1 MSLRP
6 TDDRE
11 YIRDAA
17 HTGGDGNPS
26 TKTDTTKVVAM
37 SGGEGAA
44 LPPAGT
50 MSREFTEVFGYLIRR
65 FFGFLFRS
73 RGDNSWCLA
82 CARSLCFAFRGY
94 VSWGHNVF
102 FSFCFTFCIF

>member
-17 HTGGDGNPS
+17 RTGGGGDPVN
-26 TKTDTTKVVAM
+26 KTDTTKVVAM

-65 FFGFLFRS
+65 FFGFFVFPYKIGR
-73 RGDNSWCLA
+73 RIGGRLA
-82 CARSLCFAFRGY
+82 KNDDQPKGS
-94 VSWGHNVF
+94 
-102 FSFCFTFCIF
+102 SFL

>member
-17 HTGGDGNPS
+17 RTHSRGKLPTE
-26 TKTDTTKVVAM
+26 TDTTKVVAM

-65 FFGFLFRS
+65 FFGFFVFPYKIGRRIGGRLAKNEDQPKD
-73 RGDNSWCLA
+73 RGFL
-82 CARSLCFAFRGY
+82 
-94 VSWGHNVF
+94 
-102 FSFCFTFCIF
+102 

>member
-17 HTGGDGNPS
+17 RTGGGRDPS
-26 TKTDTTKVVAM
+26 AKTDTTKVVAM

-65 FFGFLFRS
+65 FFGFFVFPYKIGR
-73 RGDNSWCLA
+73 RIGGRLA
-82 CARSLCFAFRGY
+82 KKEDQPKDRNFL
-94 VSWGHNVF
+94 
-102 FSFCFTFCIF
+102 

>member
-11 YIRDAA
+11 YIREAA
-17 HTGGDGNPS
+17 RADGDGNLS
-26 TKTDTTKVVAM
+26 TETNTSKVVAT

-50 MSREFTEVFGYLIRR
+50 MSREFTEVFGYLTRR
-65 FFGFLFRS
+65 FLGFL
-73 RGDNSWCLA
+73 
-82 CARSLCFAFRGY
+82 
-94 VSWGHNVF
+94 VF
-102 FSFCFTFCIF
+102 PYKIGRRIGGKILKNEDQP

>member
-17 HTGGDGNPS
+17 HTGGGGNPS
-26 TKTDTTKVVAM
+26 TKTDTIKVVAM

-65 FFGFLFRS
+65 FFGFFVFPYKIGRRIGGRLAKNEDQPKDRS
-73 RGDNSWCLA
+73 FL
-82 CARSLCFAFRGY
+82 
-94 VSWGHNVF
+94 
-102 FSFCFTFCIF
+102 

>member
-11 YIRDAA
+11 YIREAA
-17 HTGGDGNPS
+17 RADGDGNLS
-26 TKTDTTKVVAM
+26 TETNTSKVVAT

-50 MSREFTEVFGYLIRR
+50 MSREFTEVFSYLARR
-65 FFGFLFRS
+65 FLGFL
-73 RGDNSWCLA
+73 
-82 CARSLCFAFRGY
+82 
-94 VSWGHNVF
+94 VF
-102 FSFCFTFCIF
+102 PYKIGRLIGGKIMKNEDQP

>member
-17 HTGGDGNPS
+17 RTDGGGNLS
-26 TKTDTTKVVAM
+26 TETDTTKVVAM

-44 LPPAGT
+44 LPPAGS
-50 MSREFTEVFGYLIRR
+50 MSREFTEVFNYLIRR
-65 FFGFLFRS
+65 FSGFFVFPYKIGRRIGGRFAKNEDQPKGRGFL
-73 RGDNSWCLA
+73 
-82 CARSLCFAFRGY
+82 
-94 VSWGHNVF
+94 
-102 FSFCFTFCIF
+102 

>member
-17 HTGGDGNPS
+17 RTGGGGNP
-26 TKTDTTKVVAM
+26 TNKTDTTKVVAL

-65 FFGFLFRS
+65 FFGFFRFPYKMG
-73 RGDNSWCLA
+73 RRIGGRLA
-82 CARSLCFAFRGY
+82 KTDDQPNDS
-94 VSWGHNVF
+94 
-102 FSFCFTFCIF
+102 SFL

>member
-17 HTGGDGNPS
+17 HTGGGGNPS

-37 SGGEGAA
+37 SGGDGAA

-65 FFGFLFRS
+65 FFGFFIFPYKIGRRIGGRLAKNQDQPKD
-73 RGDNSWCLA
+73 RGFL
-82 CARSLCFAFRGY
+82 
-94 VSWGHNVF
+94 
-102 FSFCFTFCIF
+102 

>member
-1 MSLRP
+1 MSMRP

-17 HTGGDGNPS
+17 RTGGGGDPS

-65 FFGFLFRS
+65 FFGFFLFPYKIGRRVGGRFS
-73 RGDNSWCLA
+73 NGDAGSDDRG
-82 CARSLCFAFRGY
+82 FM
-94 VSWGHNVF
+94 
-102 FSFCFTFCIF
+102 

>member
-17 HTGGDGNPS
+17 RTGGGGDPAK
-26 TKTDTTKVVAM
+26 KTDTTRVVAM

-65 FFGFLFRS
+65 FFGFFLFPYKIGRRIGGRFAKNEDQPKDRS
-73 RGDNSWCLA
+73 
-82 CARSLCFAFRGY
+82 FM
-94 VSWGHNVF
+94 
-102 FSFCFTFCIF
+102 

>member
-1 MSLRP
+1 MSMRP
-6 TDDRE
+6 TDDPE

-17 HTGGDGNPS
+17 RTGGGGDPS

-65 FFGFLFRS
+65 FFGFFFFPYKIGRRIGGRFRVNDGQ
-73 RGDNSWCLA
+73 GDD
-82 CARSLCFAFRGY
+82 RSFM
-94 VSWGHNVF
+94 
-102 FSFCFTFCIF
+102 

>member
-1 MSLRP
+1 MSMRP

-17 HTGGDGNPS
+17 STSGGRDPS
-26 TKTDTTKVVAM
+26 AKTDTTKVVAM

-65 FFGFLFRS
+65 FFGFFLFPYKIGRRVGGRIS
-73 RGDNSWCLA
+73 NRDGGSDDS
-82 CARSLCFAFRGY
+82 
-94 VSWGHNVF
+94 
-102 FSFCFTFCIF
+102 SFL

>member
-11 YIRDAA
+11 YIREAA
-17 HTGGDGNPS
+17 RADGDGNLS
-26 TKTDTTKVVAM
+26 TETNTSKVVAT

-65 FFGFLFRS
+65 FLGFL
-73 RGDNSWCLA
+73 
-82 CARSLCFAFRGY
+82 
-94 VSWGHNVF
+94 VF
-102 FSFCFTFCIF
+102 PYKIGRLIGGKILKNEDQP

>member
-17 HTGGDGNPS
+17 HTGGGGNP
-26 TKTDTTKVVAM
+26 TNKTDTTKVVAL

-65 FFGFLFRS
+65 FFGFFRFPYKIG
-73 RGDNSWCLA
+73 RRIGGRLA
-82 CARSLCFAFRGY
+82 KTDDQPKDS
-94 VSWGHNVF
+94 
-102 FSFCFTFCIF
+102 SFL